1 MRTISISIWPGS
13 MESIGQALDVFGCNR
28 VVPGA
33 WNEPVMVSDLTP
45 EEYSFAQ
52 GFFGGLG
59 FEVKDIN
66 QVQEKDEVVAPQMV
80 HSF

>member
-1 MRTISISIWPGS
+1 MRAISISIWPGS

-33 WNEPVMVSDLTP
+33 WNEPVMVTGLTP

-59 FEVKDIN
+59 FDVRAIN
-66 QVQEKDEVVAPQMV
+66 QIQENSEAVPPQMV
-80 HSF
+80 HSL

>member
-1 MRTISISIWPGS
+1 MRTISITIWPGS

-33 WNEPVMVSDLTP
+33 WNEPVIVSDLTL

-52 GFFGGLG
+52 EFFGGLG
-59 FEVKDIN
+59 YEVKEGKI
-66 QVQEKDEVVAPQMV
+66 QEKYEVVP
-80 HSF
+80 S

>member
-1 MRTISISIWPGS
+1 MRTISITIWPGS
-13 MESIGQALDVFGCNR
+13 MESIGQALDVFGRNR

-52 GFFGGLG
+52 GFFGDLG
-59 FEVKDIN
+59 YEVKDIK
-66 QVQEKDEVVAPQMV
+66 QTREQDEIALPPIVNAI
-80 HSF
+80 

>member
-1 MRTISISIWPGS
+1 MMTVSITIWPGS
-13 MESIGQALDVFGCNR
+13 MEAIGQALDVFGTNR

-33 WNEPVMVSDLTP
+33 WDEPVMVSGLTP

-52 GFFGGLG
+52 EFFGGLG
-59 FEVKDIN
+59 YEVKEYD
-66 QVQEKDEVVAPQMV
+66 QMQEKEEVVTPPMA

>member
-1 MRTISISIWPGS
+1 

-33 WNEPVMVSDLTP
+33 WNEPVMVSGLTL

-66 QVQEKDEVVAPQMV
+66 QVQGKDEVAPPQMA
-80 HSF
+80 HNF